1 MYLPSHFEESDPQAL
16 HALIRDYPL
25 GLLVS
30 HGEAGL
36 DANHLPFEL
45 SPEKGAQGTLEAHVA
60 RNNPV
65 WSELR
70 DGDEVLV
77 VFRAGDA
84 YISPTWYPSKH
95 EAHRQVPTWNYQVV
109 HAHGRIT
116 IHDDERY
123 VRGVVARLTRTHES
137 TQPEPWKMSDAPAD
151 FIDQMLKA
159 IVGIE
164 IRITRLQGKAKL
176 GQNKEVRD
184 IRGAA
189 TALMGQGSTEIG
201 QAMLDSANAKADG

>member
-84 YISPTWYPSKH
+84 YISPQIGR
-95 EAHRQVPTWNYQVV
+95 AHV
-109 HAHGRIT
+109 
-116 IHDDERY
+116 
-123 VRGVVARLTRTHES
+123 
-137 TQPEPWKMSDAPAD
+137 
-151 FIDQMLKA
+151 
-159 IVGIE
+159 
-164 IRITRLQGKAKL
+164 
-176 GQNKEVRD
+176 
-184 IRGAA
+184 
-189 TALMGQGSTEIG
+189 
-201 QAMLDSANAKADG
+201 